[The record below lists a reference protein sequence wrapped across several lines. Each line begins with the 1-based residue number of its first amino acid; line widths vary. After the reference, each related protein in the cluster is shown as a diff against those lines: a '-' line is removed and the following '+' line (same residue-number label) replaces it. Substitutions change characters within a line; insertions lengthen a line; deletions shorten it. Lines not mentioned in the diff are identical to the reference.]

1 MIYHIFARH
10 KAANKLLHL
19 TTGEA
24 AAWPQLMPLM
34 EAPLTTV
41 YILSHFSIPWNNVE
55 IWDIALSF
63 VPLNL
68 KTLIQ
73 EVLIKN

>member
-34 EAPLTTV
+34 KVPLTTV
-41 YILSHFSIPWNNVE
+41 YILSHFSIP
-55 IWDIALSF
+55 
-63 VPLNL
+63 
-68 KTLIQ
+68 
-73 EVLIKN
+73 

>member
-41 YILSHFSIPWNNVE
+41 YILSHFSIP
-55 IWDIALSF
+55 
-63 VPLNL
+63 
-68 KTLIQ
+68 
-73 EVLIKN
+73 